1 MILSNFGRFVNFSIG
16 QHVQYAATFSEIIRL
31 YELSSSNATVK
42 LSVNSHENN
51 KKYPTKMIIGTTDR
65 SVLYKFTVVK
75 TVHALVVK
83 RFYWA
88 AARKISS

>member
-1 MILSNFGRFVNFSIG
+1 MILSNFGRFVNFSIR

-51 KKYPTKMIIGTTDR
+51 KKYPTKMIIGTTTEAC
-65 SVLYKFTVVK
+65 YKFTVVK
-75 TVHALVVK
+75 TVHALLVK
-83 RFYWA
+83 RFYWV